1 MESHR
6 RAVFVTGSRVRR
18 HTGDTPEGVSKR
30 TEGCEDLRKRESCVR
45 SGVSPREGQGGEV
58 CVRRGG
64 MESTLERIS
73 CRQALLQ
80 RGGYPGES

>member
-1 MESHR
+1 M
-6 RAVFVTGSRVRR
+6 
-18 HTGDTPEGVSKR
+18 
-30 TEGCEDLRKRESCVR
+30 RKRESCVR

-73 CRQALLQ
+73 FRQALLQ